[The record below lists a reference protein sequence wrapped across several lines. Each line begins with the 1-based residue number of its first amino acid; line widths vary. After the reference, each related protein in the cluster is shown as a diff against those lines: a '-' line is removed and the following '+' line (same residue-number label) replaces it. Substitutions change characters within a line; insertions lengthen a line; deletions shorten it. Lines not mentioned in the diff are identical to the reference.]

1 MPLNRKSITVA
12 KEEAL
17 TADATE
23 YVLYPPTITLRH
35 WRRTLSSTCTTVI
48 AYLITGVWKEN

>member
-35 WRRTLSSTCTTVI
+35 WRRTLSTV
-48 AYLITGVWKEN
+48 LVRL